1 MSNSLDRNRF
11 TKTYSFFR
19 ARPQY
24 QTLGG
29 TMAITISGNGVIGTQ
44 TLTSL
49 NVSTG
54 LSGSYSGTTFTMV
67 VSGSVGATGATG
79 PTGGQGPTG
88 PSGAAS
94 TVTGPQG
101 PTGWTG
107 PTGAASTVTGPQGP
121 TGWTGP
127 TGAASTVTGP
137 QGPTGWTGPTGAAH
151 TPNMSGSAL
160 FNFWN
165 TSSLGNLVGS
175 GSFNYWNIDFRST
188 PPNPY
193 LTASQFTVIGLRSFL
208 HDKTDLTQMGS
219 YDCSFQLFMS
229 SSNILSIVG
238 TPAEDNKIPSS
249 SLMTHAT
256 PTVSGSVLKLY
267 AGSDIHTGSVSS
279 YLWWNDGV
287 IIS

>member
-1 MSNSLDRNRF
+1 
-11 TKTYSFFR
+11 
-19 ARPQY
+19 
-24 QTLGG
+24 
-29 TMAITISGNGVIGTQ
+29 MAITISGNGVVGTQ

-67 VSGSVGATGATG
+67 VSGTVGPTG
-79 PTGGQGPTG
+79 PTGPTGVQGVTGPTGAQGPTG
-88 PSGAAS
+88 PTGWTGAAS
-94 TVTGPQG
+94 TVTGPTG
-101 PTGWTG
+101 PTGASSTVTGPTG
-107 PTGAASTVTGPQGP
+107 PTGAASTVTGP
-121 TGWTGP
+121 TGP

-137 QGPTGWTGPTGAAH
+137 TGATGPTGPTGPH
-151 TPNMSGSAL
+151 GNLSGSNL
-160 FNFWN
+160 YNFWN

-175 GSFNYWNIDFRST
+175 GSINYWNIDFRDGT
-188 PPNPY
+188 IEAPY
-193 LTASQFTVIGLRSFL
+193 LEANQFTVVGLRSFL

-229 SSNILSIVG
+229 SSNLLYIKG
-238 TPAEDNKIPSS
+238 TPAEDNKIPSG

-256 PTVSGSVLKLY
+256 PTVSGSTLQLY

-279 YLWWNDGV
+279 YLWWNSGV